1 MSLARPEQKKWEGC
15 SMLIGYA
22 RVSTNDQNLDLQED
36 ALKAANCER
45 ILTDTAS
52 GAKTERPG
60 LNKALAE
67 CRTGD
72 TLVVWKLDRLGRS
85 LPHLV
90 ETVRELVARGVGF
103 KSLQENIDTTT
114 SGGKLIFHIFASL
127 AEFERGI
134 IRERTNAGLAAARAR
149 GRKGG
154 RPKGVDERK
163 RKAALALKNDPSR
176 SVSEICDI
184 LGISRN
190 TYYKYTRV
198 EEHKP
203 ATEQAGRPKRKEPTV
218 AVKV

>member
-1 MSLARPEQKKWEGC
+1 
-15 SMLIGYA
+15 MLIGYA
-22 RVSTNDQNLDLQED
+22 RVSTSDQNLDLQQD

-45 ILTDTAS
+45 IHTDTAS

-72 TLVVWKLDRLGRS
+72 TLIVWKLDRLGRS

-90 ETVRELVARGVGF
+90 ETVRELVSRGVGF

-114 SGGKLIFHIFASL
+114 SSGKLIFHIFASL
-127 AEFERGI
+127 AEFERDI

-149 GRKGG
+149 GRNGG

-163 RKAALALKNDPSR
+163 RKAALALKNDPTR
-176 SVSEICDI
+176 SVKEICDI
-184 LGISRN
+184 LSISRN
-190 TYYKYTRV
+190 TYYKYVRLDANA
-198 EEHKP
+198 K
-203 ATEQAGRPKRKEPTV
+203 
-218 AVKV
+218 